1 MSVQNIYCD
10 ESCHL
15 PNDGK
20 PVMVLGAIV
29 CPKDHARDVADS
41 LRQVRVRH
49 GLSPHLEIKWG
60 GVSPSKIDFFL
71 DVVAVFL
78 DDPQLHYRA
87 VIASK
92 HSLQHEVFDQTHD
105 DWYHKMYYL
114 LLRHL
119 ITSSSGDKFRIY
131 LDIKDTKSA
140 ERLRTLHDV
149 LCNKMRDFSHE
160 VLEDVQVLRSHEVGL
175 IQLTDLLTGAVSYSA
190 RQLQDSTAKVKLIQM
205 LQTSTGR
212 ALNKT
217 TWLSERKFNIF
228 VWEPQA

>member
-1 MSVQNIYCD
+1 MSIQNIYCD

-20 PVMVLGAIV
+20 PVMVLGAII

-41 LRQVRVRH
+41 LRQVRARH

-60 GVSPSKIDFFL
+60 GVSPSKVDFFL
-71 DVVAVFL
+71 DVITVFL

-92 HSLQHEVFDQTHD
+92 QSLQHDVFDQTHD
-105 DWYHKMYYL
+105 DWYHKMYYQ

-119 ITSSSGDKFRIY
+119 VTSSSGDRFRVY

-140 ERLRTLHDV
+140 ERIRTLHDV

-160 VLEDVQVLRSHEVGL
+160 VLEDLQVLRSHEVGL
-175 IQLTDLLTGAVSYSA
+175 IQLTDLLTGAVSYAA
-190 RQLQDSTAKVKLIQM
+190 RHLQDSTAKVKLIEM
-205 LQTSTGR
+205 LQTHTGR
-212 ALNKT
+212 ALDKT

-228 VWEPQA
+228 VWEPQV